1 MRVFEWLAQIDE
13 YHNLNNDAAYQY
25 VRELIE
31 NAEGVTR
38 TVYDVVDAV
47 VSD

>member
-1 MRVFEWLAQIDE
+1 MRIFDWFAQIDE
-13 YHNLNNDAAYQY
+13 YHNIDNDAAYQY
-25 VRELIE
+25 VRKLVE

-38 TVYDVVDAV
+38 SVYDVVDAV

>member
-1 MRVFEWLAQIDE
+1 MRLFDWFAQIDE
-13 YHNLNNDAAYQY
+13 RHNLNNDSAYQY
-25 VRELIE
+25 VRALIE

-38 TVYDVVDAV
+38 TVYDIVDAV

>member
-1 MRVFEWLAQIDE
+1 MTLFDWLAQIDE
-13 YHNLNNDAAYQY
+13 HHNFNNDVAYRY
-25 VRELIE
+25 VRDLIE

-38 TVYDVVDAV
+38 SVYDVVDAV